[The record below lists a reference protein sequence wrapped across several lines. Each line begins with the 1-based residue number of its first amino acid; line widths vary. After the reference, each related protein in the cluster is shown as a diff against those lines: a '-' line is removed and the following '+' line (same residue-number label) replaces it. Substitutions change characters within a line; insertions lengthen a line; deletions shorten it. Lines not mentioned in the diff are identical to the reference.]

1 MPDRHKK
8 KWRKMKR
15 LTYRI
20 RHSNG
25 LVCKSKISTKYM
37 LISIYLTPLL
47 YHTFYLKPIP
57 KWKVLKVFSNR
68 PLAEM
73 LKKKEWYYCRFISVC
88 LCAGSI
94 ISICWITNRRWVENL
109 LYMSV
114 LIFKVKYIIIY
125 MQSVFATKKGKNE
138 HFYKKLKNLVSPC
151 K

>member
-1 MPDRHKK
+1 
-8 KWRKMKR
+8 MKR

-47 YHTFYLKPIP
+47 YHTFYLKTIP

-73 LKKKEWYYCRFISVC
+73 IKKKE
-88 LCAGSI
+88 
-94 ISICWITNRRWVENL
+94 
-109 LYMSV
+109 
-114 LIFKVKYIIIY
+114 
-125 MQSVFATKKGKNE
+125 
-138 HFYKKLKNLVSPC
+138 
-151 K
+151 